1 MCVDNSGR
9 QSAISGRKSGACG
22 DHSQR
27 ELQFLSGHIQQ
38 KASLFIQSHNSPP
51 AMLRTPRQSHTKFNV
66 VIARAVVFSEA
77 GTHAWRPAEH
87 KLQHVWR
94 ARETARAAG
103 VLD

>member
-1 MCVDNSGR
+1 MEAS
-9 QSAISGRKSGACG
+9 SRK
-22 DHSQR
+22 
-27 ELQFLSGHIQQ
+27 FLFEQPFCHRHQHVVR